1 MKNLIDLLL
10 HSKLCSV
17 THSAVLNIFSKK
29 KKNHRET
36 QLMMVQN
43 AYQKLQGYGRKQ
55 ASALLST
62 QNNGTFLTQDSSDS
76 NHLFTVSIK
85 AETHTKN
92 VHIQIDETSSFLQ
105 TEPKNV
111 DHFPHF
117 NSVSVHYVILRS
129 KCSCV
134 PPFGPL
140 KSFHLP
146 LSPNLKHKLHLRS
159 GNKGEVGQIF
169 LYTTSDTTI
178 HELEDFDLCWV
189 LEWR

>member
-36 QLMMVQN
+36 ARKEQLMMVQN

-117 NSVSVHYVILRS
+117 NSVSVHCVTNGTEIIPVELIKPFCYLLRCRTFS
-129 KCSCV
+129 
-134 PPFGPL
+134 G
-140 KSFHLP
+140 KSFLIP
-146 LSPNLKHKLHLRS
+146 LQAPVLQ
-159 GNKGEVGQIF
+159 E
-169 LYTTSDTTI
+169 I
-178 HELEDFDLCWV
+178 HNESWHQHPYLEPQ
-189 LEWR
+189 